1 MSFLSNAQASPA
13 SQKQGAK
20 SGAGI
25 SALLKSAGSSFGFS
39 TGQDYRLAGPSE
51 ERCSYYTLENLDH
64 FETGNCAEAHKE
76 KPSAR
81 QWLQATHQPQPSRK
95 TVPK

>member
-64 FETGNCAEAHKE
+64 FETGNCAEAHEE
-76 KPSAR
+76 KLSAR
-81 QWLQATHQPQPSRK
+81 QWLQATPDRSLSKKTARK
-95 TVPK
+95 